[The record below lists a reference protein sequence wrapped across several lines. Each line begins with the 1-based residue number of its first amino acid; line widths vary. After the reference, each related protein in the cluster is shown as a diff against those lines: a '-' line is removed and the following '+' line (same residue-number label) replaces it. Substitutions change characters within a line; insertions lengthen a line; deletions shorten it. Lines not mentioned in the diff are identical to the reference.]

1 VDAFE
6 WNETKAASNV
16 RKHGISFNE
25 AMTVFEDR
33 MQLTIDD
40 PDHSMQEERYL
51 TMGLSSSQ
59 RLLVVSHTDR
69 GGVIRIISARKANKR
84 ERKDYEDGGF
94 P

>member
-1 VDAFE
+1 MDAFE
-6 WNETKAASNV
+6 WEEAKAASNF

-33 MQLTIDD
+33 LQLTIDD
-40 PDHSMQEERYL
+40 PDHSIQEDRYL
-51 TMGLSSSQ
+51 TMGLSSSR
-59 RLLVVSHTDR
+59 RLLVVSHTDY
-69 GGVIRIISARKANKR
+69 GGVVRIISARKANRR